1 MSAALSFPSRFQNVR
16 EAASKYGDRV
26 LALGKYLDVSDS
38 LADDVAEAVEKMGAS
53 GFSMFERAASLGI
66 RPIPDA
72 PSAFVRFFEAVEE
85 VPSWADFDAIDR
97 GGALLFR
104 THMLGGLV
112 LAFRSIVLGYVSPGG
127 NKPLVFSG
135 RLQQDTVRRLLETSK
150 FVATTCVPRSLH
162 RFGEAYQITL
172 KVRLMHAKVRR
183 MLLRSPKWHSAA
195 WGVPI
200 NQHDMAAT
208 ALLFSLEV
216 VDGVRSLGFVLS
228 DDEIDAY
235 LQLWK
240 YSTYL
245 MGVLPDLLVGSERDA
260 WRLRDVIAAT
270 EGEPDD
276 DARALTSALV
286 SAGVNGARTADEKKR
301 AQRMMPFNR
310 ALSHHL
316 LGETIATQLGIEN
329 TRFRYALPI
338 VKRAVERAE
347 RARLRIP
354 GGTDWAVKKGRAY
367 WDEIV
372 RVGLLNAPTTFA
384 PPESLVRLS

>member
-1 MSAALSFPSRFQNVR
+1 MSEHSAFPSRFRNV
-16 EAASKYGDRV
+16 ASAVSTYGERV
-26 LALGKYLDVSDS
+26 LTLGKYLDVSDP
-38 LADDVAEAVEKMGAS
+38 LADDVATEVERMGAS
-53 GFSMFERAASLGI
+53 GFALFERAASIGVG
-66 RPIPDA
+66 RVPEA
-72 PSAFVRFFEAVEE
+72 PAAFVRFFEAVEE
-85 VPSWADFDAIDR
+85 VPSWADFGAIDR

-135 RLQQDTVRRLLETSK
+135 RLQQDTVRRLIETSK
-150 FVATTCVPRSLH
+150 FVATTCTPGSLH
-162 RFGEAYQITL
+162 RFGEGYQITL

-183 MLLRSPKWHSAA
+183 MLLRSPKWKSDA
-195 WGVPI
+195 WGLPI

-216 VDGVRSLGFVLS
+216 VDGVRSLGFILS
-228 DDEIDAY
+228 HDEIDAY

-245 MGVLPDLLVGSERDA
+245 MGVFPDLLVGCERDA
-260 WRLRDVIAAT
+260 WRLRDVIEAT

-276 DARALTSALV
+276 DARALTAALV
-286 SAGVNGARTADEKKR
+286 SAGVNGARTEVEKKR
-301 AQRMMPFNR
+301 AERMMPFNR

-329 TRFRYALPI
+329 TRFRYALPV
-338 VKRAVERAE
+338 VKRAVVRAE
-347 RARLRIP
+347 RARLRLP
-354 GGTDWAVKKGRAY
+354 GATGWAVEKGRAY
-367 WDEIV
+367 WDQIV
-372 RVGLLNAPTTFA
+372 KLGLLGAQATFA
-384 PPESLVRLS
+384 PPESLARLV